1 MKRSRRSVAISLF
14 VALAVASVFV
24 VAIAGCSGSNDGAST
39 SALEG
44 LDASQ
49 VKDDD
54 LKTLNVGSD
63 LYPPFVYTDEYGD
76 IVGLDVEILTE
87 ALARIGYKPKY
98 QLIDWEKKK
107 ELLAS
112 GELDCVMGSFSM
124 TGRENE
130 YRWAGPYLAS
140 RQVVAVDPQ
149 SDIYTL
155 ADLEDKIVAVQSTTK
170 PEDILLN
177 RINENV
183 PQIKELY
190 SFSDGS
196 YLNPAL
202 VEGLVDAIAAHESSF
217 LTYEKDYGVT
227 YRILD
232 EPLLEVG
239 LGTAFDI
246 NDTRGIDVKL
256 THAYQEMLADG
267 TMERLVSKYFD
278 DPSPFL
284 NMEACHDRCAR
295 PRCSGA
301 GQSFG
306 RGMAPCRSAGDSAL
320 GCCRHDELRLHD
332 GPSRAALCRRCRL
345 RGDAEPFLRCIQ
357 QRLYDQKP
365 DSRYGD
371 RRRGCPRY
379 GARRFSG

>member
-1 MKRSRRSVAISLF
+1 MSAIIFELESVNRIVWSSMKRPRRSVAISLF
-14 VALAVASVFV
+14 VALAVVGAFV
-24 VAIAGCSGSNDGAST
+24 VAIAGCFESNDGTLT
-39 SALEG
+39 SAVEG
-44 LDASQ
+44 PAED
-49 VKDDD
+49 VKEDN

-63 LYPPFVYTDEYGD
+63 LYPPFVYSDEYGD

-87 ALARIGYKPKY
+87 ALGRIGYKPKY

-124 TGRENE
+124 TGRESE

-140 RQVVAVDPQ
+140 RQVVAVDPE

-155 ADLEDKIVAVQSTTK
+155 ADLEGRVVAVQSTTK
-170 PEDILLN
+170 PESILLN
-177 RINENV
+177 RTSENV

-190 SFSDGS
+190 SFSDRS

-202 VEGLVDAIAAHESSF
+202 VEGLVDAIAAHESSL

-227 YRILD
+227 YRILS

-239 LGTAFDI
+239 LGTAFDL

-284 NMEACHDRCAR
+284 NVEGL
-295 PRCSGA
+295 S
-301 GQSFG
+301 
-306 RGMAPCRSAGDSAL
+306 
-320 GCCRHDELRLHD
+320 
-332 GPSRAALCRRCRL
+332 
-345 RGDAEPFLRCIQ
+345 
-357 QRLYDQKP
+357 
-365 DSRYGD
+365 
-371 RRRGCPRY
+371 
-379 GARRFSG
+379 

>member
-1 MKRSRRSVAISLF
+1 MKRPRRSVAISLF
-14 VALAVASVFV
+14 VALAVACAFV
-24 VAIAGCSGSNDGAST
+24 IAMAGCSGHNDEAST
-39 SALEG
+39 P
-44 LDASQ
+44 ASNFFFYD
-49 VKDDD
+49 KAKYEIFNM
-54 LKTLNVGSD
+54 LFVGSD
-63 LYPPFVYTDEYGD
+63 LYPPFVYAEEYGD

-87 ALARIGYKPKY
+87 ALARIGCKPKY

-107 ELLAS
+107 ELLAN

-155 ADLEDKIVAVQSTTK
+155 ADLEDKVVAVQSTTK

-177 RINENV
+177 CVNENV

-190 SFSDGS
+190 SFSDRS

-202 VEGLVDAIAAHESSF
+202 VEGLVDAIAAHESSL

-284 NMEACHDRCAR
+284 NMEGL
-295 PRCSGA
+295 S
-301 GQSFG
+301 
-306 RGMAPCRSAGDSAL
+306 
-320 GCCRHDELRLHD
+320 
-332 GPSRAALCRRCRL
+332 
-345 RGDAEPFLRCIQ
+345 
-357 QRLYDQKP
+357 
-365 DSRYGD
+365 
-371 RRRGCPRY
+371 
-379 GARRFSG
+379 

>member
-1 MKRSRRSVAISLF
+1 MKKTRRSVAITLLL
-14 VALAVASVFV
+14 ALAIVGVFG
-24 VAIAGCSGSNDGAST
+24 VAIAGYSGSSNGGSASSEK
-39 SALEG
+39 SA
-44 LDASQ
+44 ASHA
-49 VKDDD
+49 KNAS

-63 LYPPFVYTDEYGD
+63 LYPPFVYSDEYGN

-140 RQVVAVDPQ
+140 RQVVAVDPE

-155 ADLEDKIVAVQSTTK
+155 ADLKDKVVAVQSTTK
-170 PEDILLN
+170 PEGILLDST
-177 RINENV
+177 NENV

-190 SFSDGS
+190 SFSDRS

-202 VEGLVDAIAAHESSF
+202 VEGLVDAIAAHESSL

-256 THAYQEMLADG
+256 THAYQKMLADG

-284 NMEACHDRCAR
+284 NVEGL
-295 PRCSGA
+295 S
-301 GQSFG
+301 
-306 RGMAPCRSAGDSAL
+306 
-320 GCCRHDELRLHD
+320 
-332 GPSRAALCRRCRL
+332 
-345 RGDAEPFLRCIQ
+345 
-357 QRLYDQKP
+357 
-365 DSRYGD
+365 
-371 RRRGCPRY
+371 
-379 GARRFSG
+379 

>member
-1 MKRSRRSVAISLF
+1 MKKTRRSVAITLLL
-14 VALAVASVFV
+14 ALAIVGVFG
-24 VAIAGCSGSNDGAST
+24 VAIAGFSGSSNGGSASSEK
-39 SALEG
+39 SA
-44 LDASQ
+44 ASHA
-49 VKDDD
+49 KNAS

-63 LYPPFVYTDEYGD
+63 LYPPFVYSDEYGN

-107 ELLAS
+107 ELLAN

-140 RQVVAVDPQ
+140 RQVVAVDPE

-155 ADLEDKIVAVQSTTK
+155 ADLKDKVVAVQSTTK
-170 PEDILLN
+170 PEGILLDST
-177 RINENV
+177 NENV

-190 SFSDGS
+190 SFSDRS

-202 VEGLVDAIAAHESSF
+202 VEGLVDAIAAHESSL

-256 THAYQEMLADG
+256 THAYQKMLADG
-267 TMERLVSKYFD
+267 TMKRLVSKYFD

-284 NMEACHDRCAR
+284 NVEGL
-295 PRCSGA
+295 S
-301 GQSFG
+301 
-306 RGMAPCRSAGDSAL
+306 
-320 GCCRHDELRLHD
+320 
-332 GPSRAALCRRCRL
+332 
-345 RGDAEPFLRCIQ
+345 
-357 QRLYDQKP
+357 
-365 DSRYGD
+365 
-371 RRRGCPRY
+371 
-379 GARRFSG
+379 

>member
-14 VALAVASVFV
+14 VALAVASAFV
-24 VAIAGCSGSNDGAST
+24 VAIAGYSGSSNGGSASSEK
-39 SALEG
+39 SA
-44 LDASQ
+44 ASHA
-49 VKDDD
+49 KNAS

-63 LYPPFVYTDEYGD
+63 LYPPFVYSDEYGN

-107 ELLAS
+107 ELLAN

-140 RQVVAVDPQ
+140 RQVVAVDPE

-155 ADLEDKIVAVQSTTK
+155 ADLKDKVVAVQSTTK
-170 PEDILLN
+170 PESILLN
-177 RINENV
+177 HTNENV

-190 SFSDGS
+190 SFSDRS

-202 VEGLVDAIAAHESSF
+202 VEGLVDAIAAHESSL

-256 THAYQEMLADG
+256 THAYQKMLADG
-267 TMERLVSKYFD
+267 TMKRLVSKYFD

-284 NMEACHDRCAR
+284 NMEGL
-295 PRCSGA
+295 S
-301 GQSFG
+301 
-306 RGMAPCRSAGDSAL
+306 
-320 GCCRHDELRLHD
+320 
-332 GPSRAALCRRCRL
+332 
-345 RGDAEPFLRCIQ
+345 
-357 QRLYDQKP
+357 
-365 DSRYGD
+365 
-371 RRRGCPRY
+371 
-379 GARRFSG
+379 

>member
-1 MKRSRRSVAISLF
+1 MKKTRRSVAITLLL
-14 VALAVASVFV
+14 VLAIVGVFG
-24 VAIAGCSGSNDGAST
+24 VAIAGYSGSSNGGSASSEK
-39 SALEG
+39 SA
-44 LDASQ
+44 ASHA
-49 VKDDD
+49 KNAS

-63 LYPPFVYTDEYGD
+63 LYPPFVYSDEYGN

-107 ELLAS
+107 ELLAN

-140 RQVVAVDPQ
+140 RQVVAVDPE

-155 ADLEDKIVAVQSTTK
+155 ADLKDKVVAVQSTTK
-170 PEDILLN
+170 PEGILLN
-177 RINENV
+177 STNENV

-190 SFSDGS
+190 SFSDRS

-202 VEGLVDAIAAHESSF
+202 VEGLVDAIAAHESSL

-284 NMEACHDRCAR
+284 NVEGL
-295 PRCSGA
+295 S
-301 GQSFG
+301 
-306 RGMAPCRSAGDSAL
+306 
-320 GCCRHDELRLHD
+320 
-332 GPSRAALCRRCRL
+332 
-345 RGDAEPFLRCIQ
+345 
-357 QRLYDQKP
+357 
-365 DSRYGD
+365 
-371 RRRGCPRY
+371 
-379 GARRFSG
+379 

>member
-1 MKRSRRSVAISLF
+1 MKRPRRSVAISLF
-14 VALAVASVFV
+14 VALAVACAFA

-49 VKDDD
+49 AKDDD

-155 ADLEDKIVAVQSTTK
+155 ADLEDKVVAVQSTTK

-177 RINENV
+177 RTNENV

-190 SFSDGS
+190 SFSDRS
-196 YLNPAL
+196 NLNPAL
-202 VEGLVDAIAAHESSF
+202 VEGLVDAIAAHESSL

-232 EPLLEVG
+232 EPLLEVS
-239 LGTAFDI
+239 LGTAFDL

-284 NMEACHDRCAR
+284 NTEGL
-295 PRCSGA
+295 S
-301 GQSFG
+301 
-306 RGMAPCRSAGDSAL
+306 
-320 GCCRHDELRLHD
+320 
-332 GPSRAALCRRCRL
+332 
-345 RGDAEPFLRCIQ
+345 
-357 QRLYDQKP
+357 
-365 DSRYGD
+365 
-371 RRRGCPRY
+371 
-379 GARRFSG
+379 

>member
-1 MKRSRRSVAISLF
+1 MKRPRRSVAITLLL
-14 VALAVASVFV
+14 ALAIVGVFG
-24 VAIAGCSGSNDGAST
+24 VAIAGYSGSSNGGSASSEK
-39 SALEG
+39 SA
-44 LDASQ
+44 ASHA
-49 VKDDD
+49 KNAS

-63 LYPPFVYTDEYGD
+63 LYPPFVYSDEYGN

-107 ELLAS
+107 ELLAN

-140 RQVVAVDPQ
+140 RQVVAVDPE

-155 ADLEDKIVAVQSTTK
+155 ADLKDKVVAVQSTTK
-170 PEDILLN
+170 PEGILLN
-177 RINENV
+177 STNENV

-190 SFSDGS
+190 SFSDRS

-202 VEGLVDAIAAHESSF
+202 VEGLVDAIAAHESSL

-284 NMEACHDRCAR
+284 NVEGL
-295 PRCSGA
+295 S
-301 GQSFG
+301 
-306 RGMAPCRSAGDSAL
+306 
-320 GCCRHDELRLHD
+320 
-332 GPSRAALCRRCRL
+332 
-345 RGDAEPFLRCIQ
+345 
-357 QRLYDQKP
+357 
-365 DSRYGD
+365 
-371 RRRGCPRY
+371 
-379 GARRFSG
+379 

>member
-1 MKRSRRSVAISLF
+1 MKKTRRSVAITLLL
-14 VALAVASVFV
+14 ALAIVGVFG
-24 VAIAGCSGSNDGAST
+24 VAIAGYSGSSNGGSASSEK
-39 SALEG
+39 SA
-44 LDASQ
+44 ASHA
-49 VKDDD
+49 KNAS

-63 LYPPFVYTDEYGD
+63 LYPPFVYSDEYGN

-107 ELLAS
+107 ELLAN

-124 TGRENE
+124 TGRETE

-140 RQVVAVDPQ
+140 RQVVAVDPE

-155 ADLEDKIVAVQSTTK
+155 ADLKDKVVAVQSTTK
-170 PEDILLN
+170 PEGILLN
-177 RINENV
+177 STNENV
-183 PQIKELY
+183 SQIKELY
-190 SFSDGS
+190 SFSDRS

-202 VEGLVDAIAAHESSF
+202 VEGLVDAIAAHESSL

-284 NMEACHDRCAR
+284 NVEGL
-295 PRCSGA
+295 S
-301 GQSFG
+301 
-306 RGMAPCRSAGDSAL
+306 
-320 GCCRHDELRLHD
+320 
-332 GPSRAALCRRCRL
+332 
-345 RGDAEPFLRCIQ
+345 
-357 QRLYDQKP
+357 
-365 DSRYGD
+365 
-371 RRRGCPRY
+371 
-379 GARRFSG
+379 

>member
-1 MKRSRRSVAISLF
+1 MKRSRRPIAITLLI
-14 VALAVASVFV
+14 ALALVGVFGVAMV
-24 VAIAGCSGSNDGAST
+24 GCSGLSDSAQKAS
-39 SALEG
+39 SEEA
-44 LDASQ
+44 DAAQ
-49 VKDDD
+49 AKDDN

-63 LYPPFVYTDEYGD
+63 LYPPFVYNDEYGN

-87 ALARIGYKPKY
+87 ALARIGYKPNY

-124 TGRENE
+124 TGRESE

-140 RQVVAVDPQ
+140 RQVVAVDPE

-155 ADLEDKIVAVQSTTK
+155 ADLEGKVVAVQSTTK
-170 PEDILLN
+170 PEGILLN
-177 RINENV
+177 RTNENV

-190 SFSDGS
+190 SFSDRS
-196 YLNPAL
+196 FLNPAL
-202 VEGLVDAIAAHESSF
+202 VEGLVDAIAAHESSL

-256 THAYQEMLADG
+256 THAYQDMLADG

-284 NMEACHDRCAR
+284 DVEGL
-295 PRCSGA
+295 S
-301 GQSFG
+301 
-306 RGMAPCRSAGDSAL
+306 
-320 GCCRHDELRLHD
+320 
-332 GPSRAALCRRCRL
+332 
-345 RGDAEPFLRCIQ
+345 
-357 QRLYDQKP
+357 
-365 DSRYGD
+365 
-371 RRRGCPRY
+371 
-379 GARRFSG
+379 

>member
-14 VALAVASVFV
+14 VALAVVCAFV

-49 VKDDD
+49 AKDDN

-87 ALARIGYKPKY
+87 ALTRIGYKPKY

-217 LTYEKDYGVT
+217 LTYEKD
-227 YRILD
+227 
-232 EPLLEVG
+232 
-239 LGTAFDI
+239 
-246 NDTRGIDVKL
+246 
-256 THAYQEMLADG
+256 
-267 TMERLVSKYFD
+267 
-278 DPSPFL
+278 
-284 NMEACHDRCAR
+284 
-295 PRCSGA
+295 
-301 GQSFG
+301 
-306 RGMAPCRSAGDSAL
+306 
-320 GCCRHDELRLHD
+320 
-332 GPSRAALCRRCRL
+332 
-345 RGDAEPFLRCIQ
+345 
-357 QRLYDQKP
+357 
-365 DSRYGD
+365 
-371 RRRGCPRY
+371 
-379 GARRFSG
+379 

>member
-1 MKRSRRSVAISLF
+1 MKRPRRSVAISLF
-14 VALAVASVFV
+14 VALAVACAFA
-24 VAIAGCSGSNDGAST
+24 VAIAGCSGSNVGAST

-49 VKDDD
+49 AKDDD

-170 PEDILLN
+170 PEGILLN
-177 RINENV
+177 RTNESV

-190 SFSDGS
+190 CFSDRS
-196 YLNPAL
+196 CLNPAL
-202 VEGLVDAIAAHESSF
+202 VEGLVDAIAAHESLL

-239 LGTAFDI
+239 LGTTFDI
-246 NDTRGIDVKL
+246 NDMRGIDVKL

-284 NMEACHDRCAR
+284 NVEGL
-295 PRCSGA
+295 S
-301 GQSFG
+301 
-306 RGMAPCRSAGDSAL
+306 
-320 GCCRHDELRLHD
+320 
-332 GPSRAALCRRCRL
+332 
-345 RGDAEPFLRCIQ
+345 
-357 QRLYDQKP
+357 
-365 DSRYGD
+365 
-371 RRRGCPRY
+371 
-379 GARRFSG
+379 

>member
-1 MKRSRRSVAISLF
+1 MKGPRRSIAITLLL
-14 VALAVASVFV
+14 ALAMVGAFG
-24 VAIAGCSGSNDGAST
+24 VAIAGCSGSSNGAPASSEKST
-39 SALEG
+39 
-44 LDASQ
+44 ASQ
-49 VKDDD
+49 TKDDN

-63 LYPPFVYTDEYGD
+63 LYPPFVYSDEYGET
-76 IVGLDVEILTE
+76 VGLDVEILTE

-107 ELLAS
+107 DMLAS

-124 TGRENE
+124 TGREDE

-140 RQVVAVDPQ
+140 RQVVAVDPE

-155 ADLEDKIVAVQSTTK
+155 ADLEGKVVAVQSTTK
-170 PEDILLN
+170 PESILLN
-177 RINENV
+177 RLNENV

-190 SFSDGS
+190 SFSDRS

-202 VEGLVDAIAAHESSF
+202 VEGLVDAIAAHESSL

-227 YRILD
+227 YRILN

-256 THAYQEMLADG
+256 TRAYQEMLADG

-284 NMEACHDRCAR
+284 NVEGL
-295 PRCSGA
+295 S
-301 GQSFG
+301 
-306 RGMAPCRSAGDSAL
+306 
-320 GCCRHDELRLHD
+320 
-332 GPSRAALCRRCRL
+332 
-345 RGDAEPFLRCIQ
+345 
-357 QRLYDQKP
+357 
-365 DSRYGD
+365 
-371 RRRGCPRY
+371 
-379 GARRFSG
+379 

>member
-1 MKRSRRSVAISLF
+1 MKRPRRSVAISLF
-14 VALAVASVFV
+14 VALAVACAFV

-39 SALEG
+39 SALEK

-49 VKDDD
+49 VKADD

-63 LYPPFVYTDEYGD
+63 LYPPSVYTDEYGD
-76 IVGLDVEILTE
+76 IVGLDGEILTE

-130 YRWAGPYLAS
+130 YCWAGPYLAS

-155 ADLEDKIVAVQSTTK
+155 ADLEDKVVAVQSTTK
-170 PEDILLN
+170 PEGILLN
-177 RINENV
+177 RTNENV

-190 SFSDGS
+190 SFSDRS
-196 YLNPAL
+196 CLNPAL
-202 VEGLVDAIAAHESSF
+202 VEGLVGAIAAHESLL
-217 LTYEKDYGVT
+217 LTYERDYGVT

-246 NDTRGIDVKL
+246 NDTSGVDVKL

-284 NMEACHDRCAR
+284 NMEGL
-295 PRCSGA
+295 S
-301 GQSFG
+301 
-306 RGMAPCRSAGDSAL
+306 
-320 GCCRHDELRLHD
+320 
-332 GPSRAALCRRCRL
+332 
-345 RGDAEPFLRCIQ
+345 
-357 QRLYDQKP
+357 
-365 DSRYGD
+365 
-371 RRRGCPRY
+371 
-379 GARRFSG
+379 

>member
-1 MKRSRRSVAISLF
+1 MKKTRRSVAITLLL
-14 VALAVASVFV
+14 ALAIVGVFG
-24 VAIAGCSGSNDGAST
+24 VAIAGYSGSSNGGSASSEK
-39 SALEG
+39 SAVSHAKN
-44 LDASQ
+44 AS
-49 VKDDD
+49 

-63 LYPPFVYTDEYGD
+63 LFPPFVYSDEYGN

-107 ELLAS
+107 ELLAN

-140 RQVVAVDPQ
+140 RQVVAVDPE

-155 ADLEDKIVAVQSTTK
+155 ADLKDKVVAVQSTTK
-170 PEDILLN
+170 PEGILLN
-177 RINENV
+177 STNENV

-190 SFSDGS
+190 SFSDRS

-202 VEGLVDAIAAHESSF
+202 VEGLVDAIAAHESSL

-256 THAYQEMLADG
+256 TRAYQEMLADG

-284 NMEACHDRCAR
+284 NVEGL
-295 PRCSGA
+295 S
-301 GQSFG
+301 
-306 RGMAPCRSAGDSAL
+306 
-320 GCCRHDELRLHD
+320 
-332 GPSRAALCRRCRL
+332 
-345 RGDAEPFLRCIQ
+345 
-357 QRLYDQKP
+357 
-365 DSRYGD
+365 
-371 RRRGCPRY
+371 
-379 GARRFSG
+379 

>member
-1 MKRSRRSVAISLF
+1 MKRPRRPIAITLLI
-14 VALAVASVFV
+14 ALALVGAFGVAMV
-24 VAIAGCSGSNDGAST
+24 GCSGSSDSAKKASP
-39 SALEG
+39 EE
-44 LDASQ
+44 ASVSQ
-49 VKDDD
+49 TKDDS

-63 LYPPFVYTDEYGD
+63 LYPPFVNNDEYGN

-87 ALARIGYKPKY
+87 ALARIGYKPNY

-107 ELLAS
+107 GLLAS
-112 GELDCVMGSFSM
+112 GELDCVMGSFTM
-124 TGRENE
+124 TGREDE

-140 RQVVAVDPQ
+140 RQVVAVNPE

-155 ADLEDKIVAVQSTTK
+155 ADLEDKVVAVQSTTK
-170 PEDILLN
+170 PEGILLN
-177 RINENV
+177 RPTENI

-190 SFSDGS
+190 SFSDRS

-202 VEGLVDAIAAHESSF
+202 VEGLVDAIAAHESSL

-227 YRILD
+227 YRILN

-256 THAYQEMLADG
+256 TRAYQDMLADG

-284 NMEACHDRCAR
+284 DVEGL
-295 PRCSGA
+295 S
-301 GQSFG
+301 
-306 RGMAPCRSAGDSAL
+306 
-320 GCCRHDELRLHD
+320 
-332 GPSRAALCRRCRL
+332 
-345 RGDAEPFLRCIQ
+345 
-357 QRLYDQKP
+357 
-365 DSRYGD
+365 
-371 RRRGCPRY
+371 
-379 GARRFSG
+379 

>member
-1 MKRSRRSVAISLF
+1 MKKTRRSVAITLLL
-14 VALAVASVFV
+14 ALSIVGVFG
-24 VAIAGCSGSNDGAST
+24 VAIAGFSGSSNGGSASSEK
-39 SALEG
+39 SA
-44 LDASQ
+44 ASHA
-49 VKDDD
+49 KNAS

-63 LYPPFVYTDEYGD
+63 LYPPFVYSDEYGN

-107 ELLAS
+107 ELLAN

-140 RQVVAVDPQ
+140 RQVVAVDPE

-155 ADLEDKIVAVQSTTK
+155 ADLKDKVVAVQSTTK
-170 PEDILLN
+170 PEGILLDST
-177 RINENV
+177 NENV

-190 SFSDGS
+190 SFSDRS

-202 VEGLVDAIAAHESSF
+202 VEGLVDAIAAHESSL

-284 NMEACHDRCAR
+284 NVEGL
-295 PRCSGA
+295 S
-301 GQSFG
+301 
-306 RGMAPCRSAGDSAL
+306 
-320 GCCRHDELRLHD
+320 
-332 GPSRAALCRRCRL
+332 
-345 RGDAEPFLRCIQ
+345 
-357 QRLYDQKP
+357 
-365 DSRYGD
+365 
-371 RRRGCPRY
+371 
-379 GARRFSG
+379 

>member
-1 MKRSRRSVAISLF
+1 MKGPRRPVAITLLL
-14 VALAVASVFV
+14 ALAIVGVFG
-24 VAIAGCSGSNDGAST
+24 VAITGCSGSSNDTPAS
-39 SALEG
+39 SAKSTV
-44 LDASQ
+44 SQ
-49 VKDDD
+49 AKDDD
-54 LKTLNVGSD
+54 DSLKTLNVGSD
-63 LYPPFVYTDEYGD
+63 LYPPFVYSDEYGET
-76 IVGLDVEILTE
+76 VGLDVEILTE

-107 ELLAS
+107 DMLAS

-124 TGRENE
+124 TGREDE

-140 RQVVAVDPQ
+140 RQVVAVDPE

-155 ADLEDKIVAVQSTTK
+155 ADLEDKVVAVQSTTK
-170 PEDILLN
+170 PETILLN
-177 RINENV
+177 RLNENV

-190 SFSDGS
+190 SFSDRS

-202 VEGLVDAIAAHESSF
+202 VEGQVDAIAAHESSL

-227 YRILD
+227 YRILN

-256 THAYQEMLADG
+256 TRAYQEMLADG

-284 NMEACHDRCAR
+284 NVEGL
-295 PRCSGA
+295 S
-301 GQSFG
+301 
-306 RGMAPCRSAGDSAL
+306 
-320 GCCRHDELRLHD
+320 
-332 GPSRAALCRRCRL
+332 
-345 RGDAEPFLRCIQ
+345 
-357 QRLYDQKP
+357 
-365 DSRYGD
+365 
-371 RRRGCPRY
+371 
-379 GARRFSG
+379 

>member
-1 MKRSRRSVAISLF
+1 MKKTRRSVAITLLL
-14 VALAVASVFV
+14 ALAIVGVFG
-24 VAIAGCSGSNDGAST
+24 VAIAGYSGSSNGGSASSEK
-39 SALEG
+39 SA
-44 LDASQ
+44 ASHA
-49 VKDDD
+49 KNAS

-63 LYPPFVYTDEYGD
+63 LYPPFVYSDEYGN
-76 IVGLDVEILTE
+76 IVGLGVEILTE

-107 ELLAS
+107 ELLAN

-140 RQVVAVDPQ
+140 RQVVAVDPE

-155 ADLEDKIVAVQSTTK
+155 ADLKDKVVAVQSTTK

-177 RINENV
+177 HTNENV

-190 SFSDGS
+190 SFSDRS

-202 VEGLVDAIAAHESSF
+202 VEGLVDAIAAHESSL

-256 THAYQEMLADG
+256 AHAYQEMLADG

-284 NMEACHDRCAR
+284 NVEGL
-295 PRCSGA
+295 S
-301 GQSFG
+301 
-306 RGMAPCRSAGDSAL
+306 
-320 GCCRHDELRLHD
+320 
-332 GPSRAALCRRCRL
+332 
-345 RGDAEPFLRCIQ
+345 
-357 QRLYDQKP
+357 
-365 DSRYGD
+365 
-371 RRRGCPRY
+371 
-379 GARRFSG
+379 

>member
-1 MKRSRRSVAISLF
+1 MKKTRRSVAITLLL
-14 VALAVASVFV
+14 ALAIVGVFG
-24 VAIAGCSGSNDGAST
+24 VAIAGYSGSSNGGSASSEK
-39 SALEG
+39 SA
-44 LDASQ
+44 ASHA
-49 VKDDD
+49 KNAS

-63 LYPPFVYTDEYGD
+63 LYPPFVYSDEYGN

-107 ELLAS
+107 ELLAN

-140 RQVVAVDPQ
+140 RQVVAVDPE

-155 ADLEDKIVAVQSTTK
+155 ADLKGKVVAVQSTTK
-170 PEDILLN
+170 PEGILLN
-177 RINENV
+177 STNENV

-190 SFSDGS
+190 SFSDRS

-202 VEGLVDAIAAHESSF
+202 VEGLVDAIAAHESSL

-284 NMEACHDRCAR
+284 NVEGL
-295 PRCSGA
+295 S
-301 GQSFG
+301 
-306 RGMAPCRSAGDSAL
+306 
-320 GCCRHDELRLHD
+320 
-332 GPSRAALCRRCRL
+332 
-345 RGDAEPFLRCIQ
+345 
-357 QRLYDQKP
+357 
-365 DSRYGD
+365 
-371 RRRGCPRY
+371 
-379 GARRFSG
+379 

>member
-14 VALAVASVFV
+14 VALAVACAFV
-24 VAIAGCSGSNDGAST
+24 VAIAGCSGSNGRAST

-49 VKDDD
+49 AKDDN

-87 ALARIGYKPKY
+87 ALTRIGYKPKY

-217 LTYEKDYGVT
+217 LTYEKDYGVA

-232 EPLLEVG
+232 EPLLTVG
-239 LGTAFDI
+239 LGVAFALDDARGLEQALSDI
-246 NDTRGIDVKL
+246 FEQMR
-256 THAYQEMLADG
+256 ADG
-267 TMERLVSKYFD
+267 TMEEIIGRYLDEPLRY
-278 DPSPFL
+278 
-284 NMEACHDRCAR
+284 MEGK
-295 PRCSGA
+295 S
-301 GQSFG
+301 
-306 RGMAPCRSAGDSAL
+306 
-320 GCCRHDELRLHD
+320 DE
-332 GPSRAALCRRCRL
+332 GEIKS
-345 RGDAEPFLRCIQ
+345 
-357 QRLYDQKP
+357 
-365 DSRYGD
+365 
-371 RRRGCPRY
+371 
-379 GARRFSG
+379 

>member
-1 MKRSRRSVAISLF
+1 MKKTRRSVAITLLL
-14 VALAVASVFV
+14 ALAIVGVFG
-24 VAIAGCSGSNDGAST
+24 VAIAGFSGSSNGGSASSEK
-39 SALEG
+39 SA
-44 LDASQ
+44 ASHA
-49 VKDDD
+49 KNAS

-63 LYPPFVYTDEYGD
+63 LYPPFVYSDEYGN

-107 ELLAS
+107 ELLAN

-140 RQVVAVDPQ
+140 RQVVAVDPE

-155 ADLEDKIVAVQSTTK
+155 ADLKDKVVAVRSTTK
-170 PEDILLN
+170 PEGILLN
-177 RINENV
+177 STNENV

-190 SFSDGS
+190 SFSDRS

-202 VEGLVDAIAAHESSF
+202 VEGLVDAIASHESSL

-284 NMEACHDRCAR
+284 NVEGL
-295 PRCSGA
+295 S
-301 GQSFG
+301 
-306 RGMAPCRSAGDSAL
+306 
-320 GCCRHDELRLHD
+320 
-332 GPSRAALCRRCRL
+332 
-345 RGDAEPFLRCIQ
+345 
-357 QRLYDQKP
+357 
-365 DSRYGD
+365 
-371 RRRGCPRY
+371 
-379 GARRFSG
+379 

>member
-1 MKRSRRSVAISLF
+1 MKKTRRSVAITLLL
-14 VALAVASVFV
+14 ALAIVGVFG
-24 VAIAGCSGSNDGAST
+24 VAIAGYSGSSNGGSASSEK
-39 SALEG
+39 SA
-44 LDASQ
+44 ASHA
-49 VKDDD
+49 KNAS

-63 LYPPFVYTDEYGD
+63 LYPPFVYSDEYGN

-107 ELLAS
+107 ELLAN

-140 RQVVAVDPQ
+140 RQVVAVDPE

-155 ADLEDKIVAVQSTTK
+155 ADLKDKVVAVQSTTK

-177 RINENV
+177 HTNENV

-190 SFSDGS
+190 SFSDRS

-202 VEGLVDAIAAHESSF
+202 VEGLVDAIAAHESSL

-256 THAYQEMLADG
+256 THAYQKMLADG
-267 TMERLVSKYFD
+267 TMKRLVSKYFD

-284 NMEACHDRCAR
+284 NMEGL
-295 PRCSGA
+295 S
-301 GQSFG
+301 
-306 RGMAPCRSAGDSAL
+306 
-320 GCCRHDELRLHD
+320 
-332 GPSRAALCRRCRL
+332 
-345 RGDAEPFLRCIQ
+345 
-357 QRLYDQKP
+357 
-365 DSRYGD
+365 
-371 RRRGCPRY
+371 
-379 GARRFSG
+379 

>member
-1 MKRSRRSVAISLF
+1 MKRPRRSVAISLF
-14 VALAVASVFV
+14 VALAVACAFV

-49 VKDDD
+49 VKDND

-155 ADLEDKIVAVQSTTK
+155 ADLEDKVVAVQSTTK

-177 RINENV
+177 RTNENV

-190 SFSDGS
+190 SFSDRS
-196 YLNPAL
+196 NLNPAL
-202 VEGLVDAIAAHESSF
+202 VEGLVDAIAAHESSL

-232 EPLLEVG
+232 EPLLEVS
-239 LGTAFDI
+239 LGSAFDL

-278 DPSPFL
+278 DPAPFL
-284 NMEACHDRCAR
+284 NTEGL
-295 PRCSGA
+295 S
-301 GQSFG
+301 
-306 RGMAPCRSAGDSAL
+306 
-320 GCCRHDELRLHD
+320 
-332 GPSRAALCRRCRL
+332 
-345 RGDAEPFLRCIQ
+345 
-357 QRLYDQKP
+357 
-365 DSRYGD
+365 
-371 RRRGCPRY
+371 
-379 GARRFSG
+379 

>member
-1 MKRSRRSVAISLF
+1 MKKTRRSVAITLLL
-14 VALAVASVFV
+14 ALAIVGVFG
-24 VAIAGCSGSNDGAST
+24 VAIAGFSGSSNGGSASSEK
-39 SALEG
+39 SA
-44 LDASQ
+44 ASHA
-49 VKDDD
+49 KNAS

-63 LYPPFVYTDEYGD
+63 LYPPFVYSDEYGN

-107 ELLAS
+107 ELLAN

-140 RQVVAVDPQ
+140 RQVVAVDPE

-155 ADLEDKIVAVQSTTK
+155 ADLKDKVVAVQSTTK
-170 PEDILLN
+170 PEGILLN
-177 RINENV
+177 SANENV

-190 SFSDGS
+190 SFSDRS

-202 VEGLVDAIAAHESSF
+202 VEGLVDAIAAHESSL
-217 LTYEKDYGVT
+217 LTYEKEYGVT

-284 NMEACHDRCAR
+284 NVEGL
-295 PRCSGA
+295 S
-301 GQSFG
+301 
-306 RGMAPCRSAGDSAL
+306 
-320 GCCRHDELRLHD
+320 
-332 GPSRAALCRRCRL
+332 
-345 RGDAEPFLRCIQ
+345 
-357 QRLYDQKP
+357 
-365 DSRYGD
+365 
-371 RRRGCPRY
+371 
-379 GARRFSG
+379 

>member
-1 MKRSRRSVAISLF
+1 MKRPLRSIATMLF
-14 VALAVASVFV
+14 IALALVGVFGVAM
-24 VAIAGCSGSNDGAST
+24 AGCSWSGDNAQKASSEDADGSQ
-39 SALEG
+39 
-44 LDASQ
+44 SQ
-49 VKDDD
+49 EDN

-63 LYPPFVYTDEYGD
+63 LYPPFVYSDEYGD

-107 ELLAS
+107 DMLAS

-124 TGRENE
+124 TGREDE

-140 RQVVAVDPQ
+140 RQVVAVNPE

-155 ADLEDKIVAVQSTTK
+155 ADLEGKVVAVQSTTK
-170 PEDILLN
+170 PETILLN
-177 RINENV
+177 RLNENV

-190 SFSDGS
+190 SFSDRS

-202 VEGLVDAIAAHESSF
+202 VEGLVDAIASHESSL

-227 YRILD
+227 YRILN

-256 THAYQEMLADG
+256 TRAYQEMLADG
-267 TMERLVSKYFD
+267 TMECLVSKYFD

-284 NMEACHDRCAR
+284 NVEGL
-295 PRCSGA
+295 S
-301 GQSFG
+301 
-306 RGMAPCRSAGDSAL
+306 
-320 GCCRHDELRLHD
+320 
-332 GPSRAALCRRCRL
+332 
-345 RGDAEPFLRCIQ
+345 
-357 QRLYDQKP
+357 
-365 DSRYGD
+365 
-371 RRRGCPRY
+371 
-379 GARRFSG
+379 

>member
-14 VALAVASVFV
+14 AALAVASAFV
-24 VAIAGCSGSNDGAST
+24 VAIAGYSGSSNGGSASSEK
-39 SALEG
+39 SA
-44 LDASQ
+44 ASHA
-49 VKDDD
+49 KNAS

-63 LYPPFVYTDEYGD
+63 LYPPFVYSGEYGN

-124 TGRENE
+124 TGRESE

-140 RQVVAVDPQ
+140 RQVVAVDPE

-155 ADLEDKIVAVQSTTK
+155 ADLKDKVVAVQSTTK
-170 PEDILLN
+170 PESILLN
-177 RINENV
+177 HTNENV

-190 SFSDGS
+190 SFSDRS

-202 VEGLVDAIAAHESSF
+202 VEGLVDAIAAHESSL

-256 THAYQEMLADG
+256 THAYQKMLADG
-267 TMERLVSKYFD
+267 TMKRLVSKYFD

-284 NMEACHDRCAR
+284 NMEGL
-295 PRCSGA
+295 S
-301 GQSFG
+301 
-306 RGMAPCRSAGDSAL
+306 
-320 GCCRHDELRLHD
+320 
-332 GPSRAALCRRCRL
+332 
-345 RGDAEPFLRCIQ
+345 
-357 QRLYDQKP
+357 
-365 DSRYGD
+365 
-371 RRRGCPRY
+371 
-379 GARRFSG
+379 

>member
-1 MKRSRRSVAISLF
+1 MKKTRRSVAITLLL
-14 VALAVASVFV
+14 ALAIVGVFG
-24 VAIAGCSGSNDGAST
+24 VAIAGYSGSSNGGSASSEK
-39 SALEG
+39 SA
-44 LDASQ
+44 ASHA
-49 VKDDD
+49 KNAS

-63 LYPPFVYTDEYGD
+63 LYPPFVYSDEYGN

-107 ELLAS
+107 ELLAN

-140 RQVVAVDPQ
+140 RQVVAVDPE

-155 ADLEDKIVAVQSTTK
+155 ADLKDKVVAVQSTTK
-170 PEDILLN
+170 PEGILLN
-177 RINENV
+177 STNENV

-190 SFSDGS
+190 SFSDRS

-202 VEGLVDAIAAHESSF
+202 VEGLVDAIAAHESSL

-246 NDTRGIDVKL
+246 NDMRGIDVKL

-284 NMEACHDRCAR
+284 NVEGL
-295 PRCSGA
+295 S
-301 GQSFG
+301 
-306 RGMAPCRSAGDSAL
+306 
-320 GCCRHDELRLHD
+320 
-332 GPSRAALCRRCRL
+332 
-345 RGDAEPFLRCIQ
+345 
-357 QRLYDQKP
+357 
-365 DSRYGD
+365 
-371 RRRGCPRY
+371 
-379 GARRFSG
+379 

>member
-1 MKRSRRSVAISLF
+1 MIKTRRSVAITLLL
-14 VALAVASVFV
+14 ALAIVGVFG
-24 VAIAGCSGSNDGAST
+24 VAIAGFSGSSNGGSASSEK
-39 SALEG
+39 SA
-44 LDASQ
+44 ASHA
-49 VKDDD
+49 KNAS

-63 LYPPFVYTDEYGD
+63 LYPPFVYSDEYGN

-107 ELLAS
+107 ELLAN

-140 RQVVAVDPQ
+140 RQVVAVDPE

-155 ADLEDKIVAVQSTTK
+155 ADLKDKVVAVQSTTK
-170 PEDILLN
+170 PEGILLN
-177 RINENV
+177 RTNEIV

-190 SFSDGS
+190 SFSDRS

-202 VEGLVDAIAAHESSF
+202 VEGLVDAIAAHESSL

-232 EPLLEVG
+232 ELLLEVG

-284 NMEACHDRCAR
+284 NVEGL
-295 PRCSGA
+295 S
-301 GQSFG
+301 
-306 RGMAPCRSAGDSAL
+306 
-320 GCCRHDELRLHD
+320 
-332 GPSRAALCRRCRL
+332 
-345 RGDAEPFLRCIQ
+345 
-357 QRLYDQKP
+357 
-365 DSRYGD
+365 
-371 RRRGCPRY
+371 
-379 GARRFSG
+379 

>member
-1 MKRSRRSVAISLF
+1 MKKTRRSVAITLL
-14 VALAVASVFV
+14 LAFAIVGVFG
-24 VAIAGCSGSNDGAST
+24 VAIAGYSGSSNGGSASSEK
-39 SALEG
+39 SA
-44 LDASQ
+44 ASHA
-49 VKDDD
+49 KNAS

-63 LYPPFVYTDEYGD
+63 LYPPFVYSDEYGN

-107 ELLAS
+107 ELLAN

-140 RQVVAVDPQ
+140 RQVVAVDPE

-155 ADLEDKIVAVQSTTK
+155 ADLKDKVVAVQSTTK
-170 PEDILLN
+170 PEGILLN
-177 RINENV
+177 STNENV

-190 SFSDGS
+190 SFSDRS

-202 VEGLVDAIAAHESSF
+202 VEGLVDAIAAHESSL
-217 LTYEKDYGVT
+217 LTYEKDYGAT

-256 THAYQEMLADG
+256 THAYREMLADG

-284 NMEACHDRCAR
+284 NVEGL
-295 PRCSGA
+295 S
-301 GQSFG
+301 
-306 RGMAPCRSAGDSAL
+306 
-320 GCCRHDELRLHD
+320 
-332 GPSRAALCRRCRL
+332 
-345 RGDAEPFLRCIQ
+345 
-357 QRLYDQKP
+357 
-365 DSRYGD
+365 
-371 RRRGCPRY
+371 
-379 GARRFSG
+379 

>member
-1 MKRSRRSVAISLF
+1 
-14 VALAVASVFV
+14 
-24 VAIAGCSGSNDGAST
+24 
-39 SALEG
+39 
-44 LDASQ
+44 
-49 VKDDD
+49 
-54 LKTLNVGSD
+54 
-63 LYPPFVYTDEYGD
+63 
-76 IVGLDVEILTE
+76 
-87 ALARIGYKPKY
+87 
-98 QLIDWEKKK
+98 
-107 ELLAS
+107 
-112 GELDCVMGSFSM
+112 M

-202 VEGLVDAIAAHESSF
+202 VEGLVDAIAAH
-217 LTYEKDYGVT
+217 VT

-267 TMERLVSKYFD
+267 TMERLGAKYLD

-284 NMEACHDRCAR
+284 NMEGL
-295 PRCSGA
+295 S
-301 GQSFG
+301 
-306 RGMAPCRSAGDSAL
+306 
-320 GCCRHDELRLHD
+320 
-332 GPSRAALCRRCRL
+332 
-345 RGDAEPFLRCIQ
+345 
-357 QRLYDQKP
+357 
-365 DSRYGD
+365 
-371 RRRGCPRY
+371 
-379 GARRFSG
+379 

>member
-1 MKRSRRSVAISLF
+1 MKKTSRSVAITLLL
-14 VALAVASVFV
+14 ALAIVGVLG
-24 VAIAGCSGSNDGAST
+24 VAIAGYSGSSNGGSASSEK
-39 SALEG
+39 SA
-44 LDASQ
+44 ASHA
-49 VKDDD
+49 KNAS

-63 LYPPFVYTDEYGD
+63 LYPPFVYSDEYGN

-140 RQVVAVDPQ
+140 RQVVAVDPE

-155 ADLEDKIVAVQSTTK
+155 ADLKDKVVAVQSTTK
-170 PEDILLN
+170 PEDIFLN
-177 RINENV
+177 HTNENV

-190 SFSDGS
+190 SFSDRS

-202 VEGLVDAIAAHESSF
+202 VEGLVDAIAAHESSL

-284 NMEACHDRCAR
+284 NVEGL
-295 PRCSGA
+295 S
-301 GQSFG
+301 
-306 RGMAPCRSAGDSAL
+306 
-320 GCCRHDELRLHD
+320 
-332 GPSRAALCRRCRL
+332 
-345 RGDAEPFLRCIQ
+345 
-357 QRLYDQKP
+357 
-365 DSRYGD
+365 
-371 RRRGCPRY
+371 
-379 GARRFSG
+379 